1 MCLKA
6 KLLGLKICVKICIV
20 RAHRTRAKQAVSK
33 MPVVKIFKGI
43 FTIKLKMISM
53 FFFSVIFTNKIKAK
67 LYAPIC

>member
-1 MCLKA
+1 
-6 KLLGLKICVKICIV
+6 
-20 RAHRTRAKQAVSK
+20 

-67 LYAPIC
+67 LYAPVNFYTVQVTSVLTYMRDNRQHKLAEAGSVSE